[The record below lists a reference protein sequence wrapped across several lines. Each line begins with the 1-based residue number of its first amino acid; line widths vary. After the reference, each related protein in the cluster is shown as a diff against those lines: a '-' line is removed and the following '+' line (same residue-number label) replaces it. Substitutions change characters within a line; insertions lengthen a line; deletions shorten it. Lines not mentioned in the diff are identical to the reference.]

1 MKRPFLLGAMFF
13 IAGIICGRYIPIWG
27 YAALF
32 LVCLIYYAIAQKE
45 KVKTNFVLA
54 LPVFVLMGG
63 LALLQADINL
73 PNYDGIAG
81 VRGIVESTSIT
92 KSNRQMLILKAD
104 EIYFEG
110 ETNSQEYKIQVLL
123 NEGVLVKQGD
133 LIAVRGTIS
142 RPQSTNNPGG
152 FNQLAYANARG
163 IHYQMFAEKITK
175 YGEHHRFIYHRIS
188 SFREEINSV
197 YERIFPN
204 TEAGLVKAMVTGDT
218 SGLEEDIRSL
228 YGDTGIAHIL
238 AVSGLHTG
246 ILAFFI
252 LFILQK
258 CMGVNKRVSSAV
270 VMVLLLGY
278 TIFAGGKIAVVRAVI
293 MMEILLFGNIIYRDG
308 DIFNTLGLAAIIILA
323 VNPYQLW
330 DVSFQLSFV
339 TVGGLILAGKFI
351 MGGHTF
357 KEKVIYGIKTGVAVN
372 LVSFPIVAWH
382 FYKIPL
388 FGCFANLIVLPL
400 IGILVGFAM
409 ISGLIGLVWIQGASF
424 LGGTVFVILK
434 IYEGTCRV
442 FTAIPFSTVLTGR
455 PSLIGI
461 ALYYTLLF
469 IIFFWRFKGQRVAFS
484 INLMVLLLLITGNRL
499 ITKNTDVAFIDV
511 GQGDCA
517 VIHTYDNK
525 TYIIDGG
532 GKAETVFGNN
542 TGKKCVIPYLESRGI
557 KTVDGVFITH
567 MDTDHAIGCAELIAF
582 YDVENVYLS
591 NYEWADDSLYNF
603 ITQLANW
610 RGTKVNYIGAGEQA
624 NINSETTMGC
634 LYPYDTKIIDDN
646 NDNHGSLVLKL
657 CIGEKNILFTGDM
670 EGEDEM
676 LLMLCGADVSADVL
690 KVSHH
695 GSKNSS
701 TEKFLEAVG
710 AKTAVISCGKNN
722 KYGHPNIE
730 TLWRIEDTQ
739 ANIYTT
745 SRYGCITITTNGKDM
760 NIKTMRGNT

>member
-13 IAGIICGRYIPIWG
+13 IAGLICGRYIPIWG

-32 LVCLIYYAIAQKE
+32 LVCIICYAKTQKQS
-45 KVKTNFVLA
+45 VKTYFVLV

-81 VRGIVESTSIT
+81 ARGIVESTSIT

-104 EIYFEG
+104 EIYFDG
-110 ETNSQEYKIQVLL
+110 KINIQEYKIQVLL
-123 NEGVLVKQGD
+123 DEGVLVKQGD
-133 LIAVRGTIS
+133 LIAVRGSIS
-142 RPQSTNNPGG
+142 RPQKPNNPGG

-163 IHYQMFAEKITK
+163 IHYQMFADKVTK
-175 YGEHHRFIYHRIS
+175 YGENKTILESIA
-188 SFREEINSV
+188 SFRDKINKV

-218 SGLEEDIRSL
+218 SGLEDDIRSL

-258 CMGVNKRVSSAV
+258 CIGMNKRISSAV
-270 VMVLLLGY
+270 VMALLLGY
-278 TIFAGGKIAVVRAVI
+278 AVFAGGKIAVVRAVI
-293 MMEILLFGNIIYRDG
+293 MMEIMLFGNIIYRDV
-308 DIFNTLGLAAIIILA
+308 DVFNSLGLAAIIILA
-323 VNPYQLW
+323 IHPYQLW

-339 TVGGLILAGKFI
+339 TSGGLILAGKFV
-351 MGGHTF
+351 MDGHSF
-357 KEKVIYGIKTGVAVN
+357 KEKLIYGIKTGIVVN
-372 LVSFPIVAWH
+372 LISFPIIAWH
-382 FYKIPL
+382 FYSIPL

-400 IGILVGFAM
+400 IGVLVGFAM
-409 ISGLIGLVWIQGASF
+409 ISGLLGLAWIQGASF
-424 LGGTVFVILK
+424 FGGTVFVILK
-434 IYEGTCRV
+434 IYEETCRF

-455 PSLIGI
+455 PSIAGI
-461 ALYYTLLF
+461 FLYYTLLL
-469 IIFFWRFKGQRVAFS
+469 IILFWRFKGQKVAFS
-484 INLMVLLLLITGNRL
+484 INLMVLLLIITGNRL

-532 GKAETVFGNN
+532 GKAETAFGNN
-542 TGKKCVIPYLESRGI
+542 TGKKCIIPYLESRGI

-567 MDTDHAIGCAELIAF
+567 MDRDHAMGCAELIAF

-591 NYEWADDSLYNF
+591 NYQWADGSLYNF

-610 RGTKVNYIGAGEQA
+610 RGTQVNYIDAGEEA
-624 NINSETTMGC
+624 VINSETTMEC
-634 LYPYDTKIIDDN
+634 LYPFDTKIIDDN

-657 CIGEKNILFTGDM
+657 CIGEKSILFTGDM
-670 EGEDEM
+670 EGQDEM
-676 LLMLCGADVSADVL
+676 ILMLSGADIRSDVL

-710 AKTAVISCGKNN
+710 AKTAVISCGENN
-722 KYGHPNIE
+722 KYGHPNNE

-739 ANIYTT
+739 ATIYTT
-745 SRYGCITITTNGKDM
+745 PRYGCITITTDGKDI
-760 NIKTMRGNT
+760 NIKTMKR

>member
-13 IAGIICGRYIPIWG
+13 IAGIVCGRYIPIWG
-27 YAALF
+27 YTALF
-32 LVCLIYYAIAQKE
+32 LVILICYAITQKQ

-63 LALLQADINL
+63 LAFLQEDINL

-81 VRGIVESTSIT
+81 VRGVVESTSIT
-92 KSNRQMLILKAD
+92 KSNRQMLILKTE
-104 EIYFEG
+104 EIHFDGKTY
-110 ETNSQEYKIQVLL
+110 NQENKIQVLL

-133 LIAVRGTIS
+133 LIAVRGNIS
-142 RPQSTNNPGG
+142 RPQIPNNPGG
-152 FNQLAYANARG
+152 FNQREYANARG
-163 IHYQMFAEKITK
+163 INYQMFAEKITK
-175 YGEHHRFIYHRIS
+175 YGEHHRVIYHSIT

-197 YERIFPN
+197 YERVFPN

-218 SGLEEDIRSL
+218 SGLEEDVRSL
-228 YGDTGIAHIL
+228 YGDAGIAHIL

-258 CMGVNKRVSSAV
+258 GIGVNKRIASAV
-270 VMVLLLGY
+270 VMALLLGY
-278 TIFAGGKIAVVRAVI
+278 AVFAGGKIAVLRAVI
-293 MMEILLFGNIIYRDG
+293 MMEILLFGNIIYRDV
-308 DIFNTLGLAAIIILA
+308 DIFNSLGLAAIIILA
-323 VNPYQLW
+323 IHPYQLW
-330 DVSFQLSFV
+330 DVNFQLSFV
-339 TVGGLILAGKFI
+339 TSCGLILAGKFV

-357 KEKVIYGIKTGVAVN
+357 KEKLIYAVKTGIVVN
-372 LVSFPIVAWH
+372 IISFPIISWH
-382 FYKIPL
+382 FYKVPL
-388 FGCFANLIVLPL
+388 FGSFANLIVLPL

-409 ISGLIGLVWIQGASF
+409 ISGLVGLVWLQGASF
-424 LGGTVFVILK
+424 FAGTVFVILK
-434 IYEGTCRV
+434 IYEETCRV

-455 PSLIGI
+455 PTLTWV
-461 ALYYTLLF
+461 ALYYTLLL
-469 IIFFWRFKGQRVAFS
+469 IIFFWRFKGRKVAFS
-484 INLMVLLLLITGNRL
+484 INLFVLLLIITSNRF

-567 MDTDHAIGCAELIAF
+567 MDRDHAMGCAELIAF

-591 NYEWADDSLYNF
+591 NYHWADNNLYNF
-603 ITQLANW
+603 ITQLASS
-610 RGTKVNYIGAGEQA
+610 RGTKINYIGAGDEA
-624 NINSETTMGC
+624 VINSETIMEC

-657 CIGEKNILFTGDM
+657 CIGEKSILFTGDM
-670 EGEDEM
+670 EGQDEM
-676 LLMLCGADVSADVL
+676 LLMLSGADVGADVL

-722 KYGHPNIE
+722 NYGHPNLE

-739 ANIYTT
+739 ATIYTT
-745 SRYGCITITTNGKDM
+745 SRYGCITIITDGKAM
-760 NIKTMRGNT
+760 NIKTMKR

>member
-1 MKRPFLLGAMFF
+1 MKRPFLLGAVFF
-13 IAGIICGRYIPIWG
+13 IAGVICGRYIPIWG
-27 YAALF
+27 YTALF
-32 LVCLIYYAIAQKE
+32 LACIICYAVAGRQ
-45 KVKTNFVLA
+45 KVKTNFVLL
-54 LPVFVLMGG
+54 LPIFVLMGG

-81 VRGIVESTSIT
+81 VRGVVESTSIT

-104 EIYFEG
+104 EIYYDG
-110 ETNSQEYKIQVLL
+110 KTNSQEYKIQVLL
-123 NEGVLVKQGD
+123 KEGALVKQGD
-133 LIAVRGTIS
+133 LIAVRGNIS
-142 RPQSTNNPGG
+142 RPQSPDNPGG

-163 IHYQMFAEKITK
+163 INYQMFAEKTTK
-175 YGEHHRFIYHRIS
+175 YGDKHTVLESIAG
-188 SFREEINSV
+188 FRERINEV

-258 CMGVNKRVSSAV
+258 CMGINKRISSAV
-270 VMVLLLGY
+270 VMALLLGY
-278 TIFAGGKIAVVRAVI
+278 TVFAGGKIAVVRAVI
-293 MMEILLFGNIIYRDG
+293 MVEILLLGNVIYRDV
-308 DIFNTLGLAAIIILA
+308 DIFNSLGLAAIIILA
-323 VNPYQLW
+323 IHPYQLW
-330 DVSFQLSFV
+330 DVNFQLSFV
-339 TVGGLILAGKFI
+339 TSCGLILAGKFI
-351 MGGHTF
+351 TGAYTF
-357 KEKVIYGIKTGVAVN
+357 KEKLIYGIKTGVAVN

-382 FYKIPL
+382 FYSIPL
-388 FGCFANLIVLPL
+388 FGCFANLVVLPL
-400 IGILVGFAM
+400 IGMLVGFAM
-409 ISGLIGLVWIQGASF
+409 ISGLIGLVWIQAASF
-424 LGGTVFVILK
+424 FGGTVFVILK
-434 IYEGTCRV
+434 IYEETCRF

-455 PSLIGI
+455 PPLIWI
-461 ALYYTLLF
+461 MLYYTLLL
-469 IIFFWRFKGQRVAFS
+469 IIFFWRIKGQRVAFS
-484 INLMVLLLLITGNRL
+484 INLMVLLLLITSNRL

-532 GKAETVFGNN
+532 GKAEIVFGNN
-542 TGKKCVIPYLESRGI
+542 TGKKCIIPYLESRGI
-557 KTVDGVFITH
+557 KKVDGVFVTH
-567 MDTDHAIGCAELIAF
+567 MDRDHAIGCAEVIAF

-591 NYEWADDSLYNF
+591 NYEWADKSLYNF
-603 ITQLANW
+603 IIQLANW
-610 RGTKVNYIGAGEQA
+610 RGTKVNYIGAGEEA
-624 NINSETTMGC
+624 TINSQITMEC
-634 LYPYDTKIIDDN
+634 LYPFETKIIDDN

-670 EGEDEM
+670 EGQDEM
-676 LLMLCGADVSADVL
+676 LLILSGADVRADVL

-722 KYGHPNIE
+722 TYGHPNIE

-739 ANIYTT
+739 ATIYTT
-745 SRYGCITITTNGKDM
+745 PRYGCITITTDGKDI
-760 NIKTMRGNT
+760 NIKTMKR

>member
-13 IAGIICGRYIPIWG
+13 IAGLICGRYIPIWG

-32 LVCLIYYAIAQKE
+32 LVCIICYAKTQKQS
-45 KVKTNFVLA
+45 VKTYFVLA

-63 LALLQADINL
+63 LALLQSDINL

-81 VRGIVESTSIT
+81 ARGIVESTSIT

-104 EIYFEG
+104 EIYFDG
-110 ETNSQEYKIQVLL
+110 KINIQEYKIQVLL
-123 NEGVLVKQGD
+123 DEGVLVKQGD
-133 LIAVRGTIS
+133 LIAVRGSIS
-142 RPQSTNNPGG
+142 RPQKPNNPGG

-163 IHYQMFAEKITK
+163 IHYQMFADKVTK
-175 YGEHHRFIYHRIS
+175 YGENKTILESIA
-188 SFREEINSV
+188 SFREKINKV
-197 YERIFPN
+197 YERIFPQ
-204 TEAGLVKAMVTGDT
+204 TQAGLVKAMVTGDT
-218 SGLEEDIRSL
+218 SGLDEDIRSL

-258 CMGVNKRVSSAV
+258 CIGMNKRISSAV
-270 VMVLLLGY
+270 VMALLLGY
-278 TIFAGGKIAVVRAVI
+278 AVFAGGKIAVVRAVI
-293 MMEILLFGNIIYRDG
+293 MMEIMLFGNIIYRDV
-308 DIFNTLGLAAIIILA
+308 DVFNSLGLAAIVILA
-323 VNPYQLW
+323 IHPYQLW
-330 DVSFQLSFV
+330 DVNFQLSFI
-339 TVGGLILAGKFI
+339 TSGGLILAGKFV
-351 MGGHTF
+351 MDGHSF
-357 KEKVIYGIKTGVAVN
+357 KEKLIYGIKTGIVVN
-372 LVSFPIVAWH
+372 LISFPIIAWH
-382 FYKIPL
+382 FYSIPL

-400 IGILVGFAM
+400 IGVLVGFAM
-409 ISGLIGLVWIQGASF
+409 ISGLLGLAWIQGASF
-424 LGGTVFVILK
+424 FGGTVFVILK
-434 IYEGTCRV
+434 IYEETCRF

-455 PSLIGI
+455 PSITGI
-461 ALYYTLLF
+461 VLYYILLL

-532 GKAETVFGNN
+532 GKAETAFGNN

-567 MDTDHAIGCAELIAF
+567 MDTDHATGCAELIAF

-591 NYEWADDSLYNF
+591 NYQWADSSLYNF

-610 RGTKVNYIGAGEQA
+610 RGTQVNYIDAGEEA
-624 NINSETTMGC
+624 VINSETTMEC

-657 CIGEKNILFTGDM
+657 CIGEKSILFTGDM
-670 EGEDEM
+670 EGQDEM
-676 LLMLCGADVSADVL
+676 ILMLSGADIRSDVL

-710 AKTAVISCGKNN
+710 AETAVISCGKNN

-739 ANIYTT
+739 ATIYTT
-745 SRYGCITITTNGKDM
+745 PRYGCITITTDGKDM
-760 NIKTMRGNT
+760 NIKTMKR

>member
-32 LVCLIYYAIAQKE
+32 LVCIICYAITQRQEA
-45 KVKTNFVLA
+45 KTNFVLA

-63 LALLQADINL
+63 LALLQADIDL

-81 VRGIVESTSIT
+81 VRGVVESTSIT

-104 EIYFEG
+104 EIFFDG
-110 ETNSQEYKIQVLL
+110 KTHSQEYKIQVLL

-142 RPQSTNNPGG
+142 RPQSPSNQGG

-163 IHYQMFAEKITK
+163 IHYQMFADKVTK
-175 YGEHHRFIYHRIS
+175 YGENKTILEIIA
-188 SFREEINSV
+188 SFREKINVV

-258 CMGVNKRVSSAV
+258 CMGMNKRISSAV
-270 VMVLLLGY
+270 VMALLLGY
-278 TIFAGGKIAVVRAVI
+278 AVFAGGKIAVVRAVI
-293 MMEILLFGNIIYRDG
+293 MMEILLFGDIIYRDV
-308 DIFNTLGLAAIIILA
+308 DIFNSLGLAAIIILA
-323 VNPYQLW
+323 IRPYQLW

-339 TVGGLILAGKFI
+339 TVGGLVLAGKFI

-357 KEKVIYGIKTGVAVN
+357 KEKLIYGIKTGVVVN

-382 FYKIPL
+382 FYSIPL

-400 IGILVGFAM
+400 IGLLVGFAI
-409 ISGLIGLVWIQGASF
+409 ISVLVGLVWIQGASF
-424 LGGTVFVILK
+424 LGGTVFAILK
-434 IYEGTCRV
+434 IYEGTCRF

-455 PSLIGI
+455 PSLIWVV
-461 ALYYTLLF
+461 LYYTLLL

-484 INLMVLLLLITGNRL
+484 INLFVLLLLITGNSL
-499 ITKNTDVAFIDV
+499 IIGNTDVAFIDV
-511 GQGDCA
+511 GQGDC
-517 VIHTYDNK
+517 VVVHTYDNK

-542 TGKKCVIPYLESRGI
+542 TGKKYVIPYLESRGI

-591 NYEWADDSLYNF
+591 NYEWADNSLYNF

-610 RGTKVNYIGAGEQA
+610 RGTKVNFIGAGEQA
-624 NINSETTMGC
+624 KINSETTMEC
-634 LYPYDTKIIDDN
+634 LYPYENKIIDDN

-657 CIGEKNILFTGDM
+657 NVGEKSILFTGDI
-670 EGEDEM
+670 EGDDEM
-676 LLMLCGADVSADVL
+676 LIMLSGADLGADVI

-701 TEKFLEAVG
+701 TEAFLEAVG
-710 AKTAVISCGKNN
+710 PKAAVISCGKNN
-722 KYGHPNIE
+722 NYGHPSME
-730 TLWRIEDTQ
+730 ALWRIEDTQ
-739 ANIYTT
+739 ANIFTT
-745 SRYGCITITTNGKDM
+745 SRYGCITITTDGKDM
-760 NIKTMRGNT
+760 NIKTMKR